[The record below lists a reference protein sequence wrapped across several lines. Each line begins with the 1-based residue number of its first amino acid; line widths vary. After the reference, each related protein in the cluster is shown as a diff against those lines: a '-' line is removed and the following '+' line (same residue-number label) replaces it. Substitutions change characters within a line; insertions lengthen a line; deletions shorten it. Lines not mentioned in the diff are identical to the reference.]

1 MSEQTFS
8 VPRGRN
14 HSIDQGDLRGSP
26 PKRFPYNSTS
36 SEEDEDD
43 GQQHS
48 DDDYDDEY
56 SRDSISEF
64 SHIRLDSEDSQ
75 FPSFAGALASTSA
88 PSLGFIA
95 PPSISDPNASSE
107 TRGLK
112 READDPQPVT
122 RKRTFSNAGPQDANS
137 IGSDPNS
144 QSAQAPASGEK
155 RAATK
160 ICRVCGDKSYSYNF
174 NVITCESCKAFFRRN
189 ANKEKDIRCPF
200 NDNCDINIVSRRF
213 CQRCRLK
220 KCFEQGMRKEWI
232 MSEEARLEK
241 KQRIQDNR
249 ERRAAEKAQQEKC
262 EKETVPVSIP
272 NVNMDTTMLPVNN
285 QQVLNGSL
293 SSSIPTT
300 ASVLAPLIPTVN
312 PPLPVA
318 SAMLPAVASLQQSVP
333 PVVVPSV
340 AVQPENPIALQ
351 AQQVLAAAASQPLP
365 IVQSAASC
373 NVEQQITAA
382 QIAASV
388 QPSRNI
394 QYSIEFNKLND
405 LAANVSIAAAAAA
418 TFNNA
423 QVVQL
428 AQAAKIAE
436 AIQHQAQLEQQAQ
449 IASQVQQQIAAQV
462 AAQRLQATAEIV
474 AATQPNGILPT
485 NLTPPAPIASFAL
498 SQQPLIE
505 ASPPVQ
511 PILPPV
517 SLPPAPLVASTLQPT
532 PVPEMVT
539 VPKAVLTAIVQEN
552 IENRQAQ
559 QNTAQTIHPPLKCVC
574 KCQCGR
580 YPNDIVIVDVV
591 HRDLLN
597 EQQPRVVERM
607 DCQQVDADC
616 TLLNDSDKAE
626 LNEILQANT
635 FWAIP
640 NEPVNSMG
648 AESATDTVL
657 RRLIRFTSRL
667 NVFRSLSRNDQAAL
681 LKNGC
686 ASHFT
691 IRSAMSM
698 NDNGGWSPQNAISDT
713 VVQFFNSLREEW
725 RTNESI
731 MLLLGLLAI
740 FDPAAPNVENKGLVA
755 HESAKLKSILKKVF
769 VDDKNLKHT
778 INICRVLYT
787 LCAQNQQRCCA
798 EYDDLLNKLHVLQS
812 LNSSSIVNCSP
823 VNGVVDSLRW
833 SAEIVEPLLSRELFE
848 PHLLNNVGTIDS
860 VAM

>member
-26 PKRFPYNSTS
+26 PKRFPYNSAS

-95 PPSISDPNASSE
+95 PPSINDPNVSSE

-112 READDPQPVT
+112 READDPQPLT

-137 IGSDPNS
+137 NSSDPNS
-144 QSAQAPASGEK
+144 QSSAQAPTGGEK

-262 EKETVPVSIP
+262 EKEAVPASIP

-293 SSSIPTT
+293 PSSIPTT
-300 ASVLAPLIPTVN
+300 APVLAPLIPSVN

-318 SAMLPAVASLQQSVP
+318 SAILPAVGSLQQAVP

-365 IVQSAASC
+365 IVQPAAPC
-373 NVEQQITAA
+373 NIEQQITAA

-388 QPSRNI
+388 QPPP
-394 QYSIEFNKLND
+394 
-405 LAANVSIAAAAAA
+405 ANVSIAAAAAA
-418 TFNNA
+418 ANFNNA

-449 IASQVQQQIAAQV
+449 IASQVQQQFAAQV

-517 SLPPAPLVASTLQPT
+517 SLPPAPLVASTLQPN

-559 QNTAQTIHPPLKCVC
+559 QNTAQTIHPTLKCVC

-580 YPNDIVIVDVV
+580 YPNDMVIVDVV

-607 DCQQVDADC
+607 DCQQVDPDC

-640 NEPVNSMG
+640 NEPANSMG
-648 AESATDTVL
+648 TESATDTAL
-657 RRLIRFTSRL
+657 RGLIRFTSRL

-740 FDPAAPNVENKGLVA
+740 FDPAAPNIENKGLVA
-755 HESAKLKSILKKVF
+755 HESAKLKSILK
-769 VDDKNLKHT
+769 
-778 INICRVLYT
+778 RVLYT

-823 VNGVVDSLRW
+823 ANGVVDSLRW